1 MGKIRAKDIEHSQP
15 DPIKEEIDGRSV
27 QGGHPGYQ
35 APPYVRPV
43 TFNDVE
49 NPSEPPKTMK
59 YVSLHTHSTFSYG
72 DGYGP
77 VKDHVARVAN
87 LGMSAVALTEH
98 GNLSSH
104 VQLEKACN
112 DKGLKPIFGC
122 ELYLAP
128 ENESR
133 KWHQT
138 VVAMNEEGLR
148 NLNRIVTKSWKNFYR
163 WPTTSWRMLEEH
175 NEGLIVLSGCA
186 DSLLSCT
193 LLGGKSYGDKR
204 DDYSR
209 SDYLAA
215 RRVIGRYQKVFGDRY
230 YLETQ
235 RFPGLARTRKL
246 NPALARLAEDTGARL
261 VGTADVHYPH
271 GSDNEMQKILH
282 AAHRGS
288 TVEATEAS
296 WEYDIL
302 LTYPTSDE
310 EIVDDLVGTGLN
322 TEQAVGAVLETS
334 LIADRCNV
342 ELPKNDPIKYPISEE
357 DWKPWAM

>member
-1 MGKIRAKDIEHSQP
+1 MKKRHAKDIEKSQP
-15 DPIKEEIDGRSV
+15 DPLPDDEAAVST
-27 QGGHPGYQ
+27 PT
-35 APPYVRPV
+35 PPAQ
-43 TFNDVE
+43 E
-49 NPSEPPKTMK
+49 MK

-77 VKDHVARVAN
+77 VKDHVSRVLG
-87 LGMSAVALTEH
+87 LGMGALALTEH

-112 DKGLKPIFGC
+112 AVGIKPIFGC

-128 ENESR
+128 DSEAR

-148 NLNRIVTKSWKNFYR
+148 NLNRIVTASYKNFYK
-163 WPTTSWRMLEEH
+163 WPTVTWKMLEEF

-193 LLGGKSYGDKR
+193 LLGGKSNGDKR

-209 SDYLAA
+209 QDYLAA
-215 RRVIGRYQKVFGDRY
+215 RRVVRRYQKVFGDRY

-246 NPALARLAEDTGARL
+246 NPALARLGDDTGARL
-261 VGTADVHYPH
+261 VGTADVHYPL

-288 TVEATEAS
+288 TVAATEAS

-310 EIVDDLVGTGLN
+310 EIVDDLVGTGL
-322 TEQAVGAVLETS
+322 TEDQAVAAVLETNA
-334 LIADRCNV
+334 IAQRCNV
-342 ELPKNDPIKYPISEE
+342 ELPKNEPIKYPITAE
-357 DWKPWAM
+357 DWEPWKI